1 MQYRTAQ
8 KNGFAGNVSEEK
20 NLNNTEANFAQ
31 ASALYRSA
39 FTQLTDTNAY
49 LQQHAT
55 NMSSNNYELQQKK
68 IVATKPNEH
77 DKSCSKLSYPT
88 WPNTTHTHNRTTSIV
103 STVSATPTTSL
114 STSTNAACIAATGSI
129 TKTLCSKR

>member
-8 KNGFAGNVSEEK
+8 KNGFAGNVAEEK
-20 NLNNTEANFAQ
+20 NLNNTVANFAQ

-68 IVATKPNEH
+68 SSLQNQMNMTNLVQNSAIPPGQTQLPH
-77 DKSCSKLSYPT
+77 
-88 WPNTTHTHNRTTSIV
+88 TTGQ
-103 STVSATPTTSL
+103 PP
-114 STSTNAACIAATGSI
+114 
-129 TKTLCSKR
+129 